1 MKYSVIED
9 ILPRSES
16 GQTELLNN
24 LSKLIDEAVDFGT
37 NLLKWRLDKNS
48 EGDENIVPIL
58 FFRNILSV
66 ADGISI
72 LVKNSSID
80 NSKSLIRVLMESV
93 CSLEYLLQENTKNRA
108 LSYFVWNAHRDL
120 KFLEQ
125 INSDTELGKQLKSN
139 ISKDKYAKKAVIE
152 ELPEFEAGKK
162 NAEELLKLPDY
173 VPVEEEYQRTCKK
186 RKRKNPNWF
195 TLYDGPVDFEQLSSR
210 IELNAFY
217 QLHYRAY
224 SRNIHSTNVHKDVFI
239 LNENGTSDIIQ
250 MRYSKDCLAVSV
262 DTINFLLV
270 SFITFRD
277 KLLPEKNDDFLKWYS
292 KFRNNYW
299 KLQEASQRQSKNQP
313 PPSASF

>member
-1 MKYSVIED
+1 MKYPVIED
-9 ILPRSES
+9 ILPRTDNN
-16 GQTELLNN
+16 QTELLNN
-24 LSKLIDEAVDFGT
+24 LSKLIDEAIDFGT

-48 EGDENIVPIL
+48 EDDENIVPIL

-72 LVKNSSID
+72 LIKNSSID
-80 NSKSLIRVLMESV
+80 NSKPLIRVLMESV

-125 INSDTELGKQLKSN
+125 INPNTELGKQLKSN
-139 ISKDKYAKKAVIE
+139 ISKDKFAKNAVIE

-162 NAEELLKLPDY
+162 NAQELLKSPDY
-173 VPVEEEYQRTCKK
+173 ISVEEEYQRTCK
-186 RKRKNPNWF
+186 KRKNPNWF
-195 TLYDGPVDFEQLSSR
+195 TLYDGPVDFEQLASK

-239 LNENGTSDIIQ
+239 PNENGTSDIIQ
-250 MRYSKDCLAVSV
+250 MRYAKDCLAVSV

-270 SFITFRD
+270 SFITFRN
-277 KLLPEKNDDFLKWYS
+277 KLLPEKNNDFQKWYS
-292 KFRNNYW
+292 EFRNNYW
-299 KLQEASQRQSKNQP
+299 KLQEASQRQGKTR
-313 PPSASF
+313 